1 MNKIAEKLL
10 TNAPPIILLILVSIL
25 VLPAFLMATGP
36 KPSNVGLHQKIQDPE
51 KLQRALYALLQKADV
66 QSKII
71 NNWHR
76 KARLE
81 TAHTEAKKPKQDTK
95 AIAAEASLRA
105 FDSLTAMVGP
115 NHMYTRPVENLFR
128 KREKAKAVLTA
139 VGGAPGVGRDQI
151 RRNRPIQLRAD
162 ENFMPAKAL

>member
-1 MNKIAEKLL
+1 M
-10 TNAPPIILLILVSIL
+10 
-25 VLPAFLMATGP
+25 
-36 KPSNVGLHQKIQDPE
+36 
-51 KLQRALYALLQKADV
+51 
-66 QSKII
+66 

-76 KARLE
+76 KARLK
-81 TAHTEAKKPKQDTK
+81 TAHMEAKNRRQDTK
-95 AIAAEASLRA
+95 AIAAEASRRA

>member
-36 KPSNVGLHQKIQDPE
+36 KPSNVGLPQKIQDPE

-66 QSKII
+66 QSKMV

-81 TAHTEAKKPKQDTK
+81 TTQMQAKNRKQDTK
-95 AIAAEASLRA
+95 AIAAEASRKA

-115 NHMYTRPVENLFR
+115 DHIYTRPVQNLFR
-128 KREKAKAVLTA
+128 NGEKTKAFLTA
-139 VGGAPGVGRDQI
+139 VGGAPGVGRDQK
-151 RRNRPIQLRAD
+151 RRNPPKQLRAD
-162 ENFMPAKAL
+162 ENFMPTKAL

>member
-1 MNKIAEKLL
+1 MKNIAEKLL

-25 VLPAFLMATGP
+25 VLPAFIMATGP
-36 KPSNVGLHQKIQDPE
+36 KPSNVGLPQKIQDPE
-51 KLQRALYALLQKADV
+51 KLQRALYALVRKADA

-71 NNWHR
+71 NNWYR
-76 KARLE
+76 KARLK
-81 TAHTEAKKPKQDTK
+81 TTRMQAKKTKQDTK
-95 AIAAEASLRA
+95 AIAAAASRRA

-115 NHMYTRPVENLFR
+115 DHMYTRPVQNLFR
-128 KREKAKAVLTA
+128 DRERTKAFLSA

-151 RRNRPIQLRAD
+151 RRNRPKQLRAG

>member
-10 TNAPPIILLILVSIL
+10 PNAPPIILLILVSIL
-25 VLPAFLMATGP
+25 VLPAFIMATGP
-36 KPSNVGLHQKIQDPE
+36 KPRNVGLPQKIQGPE
-51 KLQRALYALLQKADV
+51 KLQRALSALVRKADA
-66 QSKII
+66 QSKIM

-76 KARLE
+76 KARLK
-81 TAHTEAKKPKQDTK
+81 TARMQAKNRKRDTK
-95 AIAAEASLRA
+95 AIAAAASRRA

-115 NHMYTRPVENLFR
+115 DHMYTRPVQNLFR
-128 KREKAKAVLTA
+128 NREKTKAVLTT

-151 RRNRPIQLRAD
+151 RRNRPKQLRAV

>member
-1 MNKIAEKLL
+1 M
-10 TNAPPIILLILVSIL
+10 
-25 VLPAFLMATGP
+25 
-36 KPSNVGLHQKIQDPE
+36 
-51 KLQRALYALLQKADV
+51 LQKADV

-76 KARLE
+76 KARLK
-81 TAHTEAKKPKQDTK
+81 TAHMEAKNRKQDTK
-95 AIAAEASLRA
+95 VIAAEASRRA

-115 NHMYTRPVENLFR
+115 DHMYTKPVENLFR
-128 KREKAKAVLTA
+128 NREKTKAVLTA

-151 RRNRPIQLRAD
+151 RRNRPKQLRAD

>member
-25 VLPAFLMATGP
+25 VLPAFIMATGP
-36 KPSNVGLHQKIQDPE
+36 KPGNVGLPQKIQDPE
-51 KLQRALYALLQKADV
+51 KLQSAVYALLQKADF

-76 KARLE
+76 KAQLK
-81 TAHTEAKKPKQDTK
+81 TAHMEAKNRKQDTK
-95 AIAAEASLRA
+95 AIAAEASRRA

-115 NHMYTRPVENLFR
+115 DHMYTRPVENLFR
-128 KREKAKAVLTA
+128 NREKTKAVLTA
-139 VGGAPGVGRDQI
+139 VGGAPGSAEI
-151 RRNRPIQLRAD
+151 RFAVIVRYS
-162 ENFMPAKAL
+162 